1 MRFGMRCLSSRP
13 GGSQLPA
20 VVLLVGQSMKC
31 QRRHRRLF
39 LETNA
44 KTCSLYMSPH
54 MMPTEQLEDM
64 STCER
69 GLRGVTCHWTGRSR
83 WQTWALGCLP
93 RRTPCH
99 EHHEQRLKRKKWK
112 TAKYWKIRKIHGSM
126 ARRCRFLRFETL
138 DMKMVYSDVWCQK
151 DGRRWRVV
159 VKFYGLSFLLDIKV
173 IVSHAVILCHTM
185 HFHHASVDF
194 HHPRFVHVCPQNARF
209 FSSSICRFA
218 SKLWGLSGL
227 KLLVLPSRRA
237 TDEELGLV
245 HTKAQIAGLK
255 RAASVAAA
263 MKQVIW
269 LPAKGSVETWKTD
282 LAFLCVFCRAS
293 SCFDSWKLIWLLKT
307 LDVLMRRRFWYGFLP
322 GKVFKGGS
330 TSTTW
335 QKARYIFCPQF
346 VGRCQMFSRRSEF
359 IVWRLK
365 PKICIQNP
373 RNQNSTSGPSG
384 FRNSLW
390 NVINECDQPLV
401 ISASFLKLWNP
412 SPFVLK
418 IDSVLLKSF
427 AKDFQGPEY
436 CLPVCLGRIA
446 TAGGPK
452 CRHFSARH
460 CSMPPAWTPCRA
472 QQQHRILFGQQ
483 CCSGSALR
491 HTKASRQQ
499 KIEFQEFRF
508 IFPSQIFVELVTS
521 FFFLSHDQFL
531 DPQLTGIPWSSNASW
546 FLIGTCITGK
556 VPRRFFGKIRRCSL
570 LACVLAQHWHFL
582 SMLFF
587 HLGALNTRC
596 LDR

>member
-1 MRFGMRCLSSRP
+1 
-13 GGSQLPA
+13 
-20 VVLLVGQSMKC
+20 
-31 QRRHRRLF
+31 
-39 LETNA
+39 
-44 KTCSLYMSPH
+44 
-54 MMPTEQLEDM
+54 
-64 STCER
+64 
-69 GLRGVTCHWTGRSR
+69 
-83 WQTWALGCLP
+83 
-93 RRTPCH
+93 
-99 EHHEQRLKRKKWK
+99 
-112 TAKYWKIRKIHGSM
+112 
-126 ARRCRFLRFETL
+126 
-138 DMKMVYSDVWCQK
+138 
-151 DGRRWRVV
+151 
-159 VKFYGLSFLLDIKV
+159 
-173 IVSHAVILCHTM
+173 
-185 HFHHASVDF
+185 
-194 HHPRFVHVCPQNARF
+194 
-209 FSSSICRFA
+209 
-218 SKLWGLSGL
+218 
-227 KLLVLPSRRA
+227 
-237 TDEELGLV
+237 
-245 HTKAQIAGLK
+245 
-255 RAASVAAA
+255 
-263 MKQVIW
+263 
-269 LPAKGSVETWKTD
+269 
-282 LAFLCVFCRAS
+282 
-293 SCFDSWKLIWLLKT
+293 
-307 LDVLMRRRFWYGFLP
+307 MRRRFWYGFLP

-330 TSTTW
+330 TPTTW

-521 FFFLSHDQFL
+521 FFFWAMISFSIHNWQVSLGHQTRPDFWLGRASRARYPGDFL
-531 DPQLTGIPWSSNASW
+531 E
-546 FLIGTCITGK
+546 
-556 VPRRFFGKIRRCSL
+556 RFD
-570 LACVLAQHWHFL
+570 
-582 SMLFF
+582 
-587 HLGALNTRC
+587 GALC
-596 LDR
+596 